1 MHNPPN
7 HSPKSAW
14 RFVLAV
20 LIILGISGCSGGGGG
35 GSPLPNQA
43 PVATSGCAY
52 DPGLNQPF
60 NGIVSATDPEG
71 QSLSYIRVD
80 DGSKGSV
87 TINAFTGEFIYTPSS
102 LIDSRGADTFT
113 FRACEASP
121 STVCSNVASYKV
133 VHTPRVITL
142 GDSITQGVT
151 TPNPPAAER
160 IGYRKPL
167 SDSLTSAGYQIDFV
181 GSLTNGAGAG
191 LTDDEHDGHGA
202 CTADELVNGTGMGGS
217 CEGTGNVT
225 SWLDTAKPD
234 VVLLHIGTNDIS
246 NFGGFNA
253 ADVNDVESILNL
265 IDSWEAANWP
275 VTVVLARIIINQ
287 NFPSATT
294 QFNDAVIAMAETRT
308 IDKLEW
314 VNHEN
319 NVSFPGDYGDSLHP
333 NTSGYQKMSDV
344 WLFPLTVTAGT
355 PGGNHSGAG
364 ILPKCP

>member
-1 MHNPPN
+1 MPN
-7 HSPKSAW
+7 T
-14 RFVLAV
+14 
-20 LIILGISGCSGGGGG
+20 
-35 GSPLPNQA
+35 N
-43 PVATSGCAY
+43 T
-52 DPGLNQPF
+52 
-60 NGIVSATDPEG
+60 
-71 QSLSYIRVD
+71 
-80 DGSKGSV
+80 
-87 TINAFTGEFIYTPSS
+87 
-102 LIDSRGADTFT
+102 RGTDTFT

-121 STVCSNVASYKV
+121 STVCSNVATYKV
-133 VHTPRVITL
+133 VHTPRVMPL

-151 TPNPPAAER
+151 SSGQPAENNR
-160 IGYRKPL
+160 VGYRKPL
-167 SDSLTSAGYQIDFV
+167 KDALTAANYQTDFV
-181 GSLTNGAGAG
+181 GTLINGVGAG
-191 LTDDEHDGHGA
+191 LTDPEHDGHGA
-202 CTADELVNGTGMGGS
+202 CTADELAAGTGP
-217 CEGTGNVT
+217 CAGTGGVA
-225 SWLDTAKPD
+225 SWLNTAKPD